1 MVTLTVGMTSFETLG
16 QQQNTTNTTSTASN
30 QTQGAVISSMANLTQ
45 SDFEELTDNL
55 NAVREA
61 IQDNDL
67 AEAVGELG
75 SAETELRIFMTQV
88 GAENSPGGQQLGQVL
103 NHINMAQNAASNNA
117 TLKAFEELNNAGT
130 ELLKITQMLPVDGD
144 GDGDE

>member
-30 QTQGAVISSMANLTQ
+30 QTQGAIPSSMANLIQ

-67 AEAVGELG
+67 AEAMGELG
-75 SAETELRIFMTQV
+75 SAETEVKIFMTQV
-88 GAENSPGGQQLGQVL
+88 GAEIV
-103 NHINMAQNAASNNA
+103 
-117 TLKAFEELNNAGT
+117 
-130 ELLKITQMLPVDGD
+130 PVDNN
-144 GDGDE
+144 

>member
-1 MVTLTVGMTSFETLG
+1 
-16 QQQNTTNTTSTASN
+16 
-30 QTQGAVISSMANLTQ
+30 MANLTQ

-67 AEAVGELG
+67 AEAVNELG
-75 SAETELRIFMTQV
+75 SAETEVRIFMTQV
-88 GAENSPGGQQLGQVL
+88 GAENSPR
-103 NHINMAQNAASNNA
+103 
-117 TLKAFEELNNAGT
+117 
-130 ELLKITQMLPVDGD
+130 

>member
-1 MVTLTVGMTSFETLG
+1 
-16 QQQNTTNTTSTASN
+16 
-30 QTQGAVISSMANLTQ
+30 MANLTQ

-75 SAETELRIFMTQV
+75 SAETEVRIFMTQV
-88 GAENSPGGQQLGQVL
+88 GAENNPGGQQLGQVL
-103 NHINMAQNAASNNA
+103 NYINMAQDAAGNNA
-117 TLKAFEELNNAGT
+117 TLKAFEELNNADT
-130 ELLKITQMLPVDGD
+130 ELLKITQMLPADGDGDGD